1 LRAGAATGGTTMPD
15 PFNADRNLAL
25 EAVRVTEA
33 AALAGSRFMGRGD
46 ERVADEAAVD
56 ALHAAL
62 TSLAIEGTVRI
73 GEGLAGNAAKLYV
86 GEKVGSGDGLKMDV
100 AAMALEG
107 PTIIAKGEPN
117 GMSAIALTEE
127 DGFLDVPAVYM
138 DKIAVGTGL
147 PEGVVDLDE
156 TPEKNLRQLAKAKGA
171 VVGDL
176 VACILDRPRHAELI
190 AKTREAG
197 ARIMLIRDGDVSGVI
212 ATTWPDAGVDIY
224 LGVGGAPQGVL
235 AAAAL
240 NCVGGQMQG
249 RLVVRGND
257 DKALCA
263 RHGIADADRKYG
275 VADMAGGDATFAA
288 TGVTGGH
295 LLAGVRGNRK
305 GAVTHSVV
313 MRSKSGTVRYIEA
326 HHDFTRWPGTAG
338 PAK

>member
-1 LRAGAATGGTTMPD
+1 MSDTSI
-15 PFNADRNLAL
+15 ADRNLAM

-46 ERVADEAAVD
+46 ERVADEAALD
-56 ALHAAL
+56 AMHAAL
-62 TSLAIEGTVRI
+62 ASLAIEGTVRI
-73 GEGLAGNAAKLYV
+73 GEGLEGEVAKLYV
-86 GEKVGSGDGLKMDV
+86 GEKVGSGAGLKMDV

-117 GMSAIALTEE
+117 GLSVIALTEQ
-127 DGFLDVPAVYM
+127 DGFLDVPAIYM
-138 DKIAVGTGL
+138 DKIAIGAGL
-147 PEGVVDLDE
+147 PADLVDLDE
-156 TPEKNLRQLAKAKGA
+156 TPDKNLRALAKAKGA
-171 VVGDL
+171 EVGDM
-176 VACILDRPRHAELI
+176 VACILDRPRHADLI

-212 ATTWPDAGVDIY
+212 ATTWPEAGVDIY
-224 LGVGGAPQGVL
+224 LGIGGAPQGVL

-249 RLVVRGND
+249 RLVVRGNE

-263 RHGIADADRKYG
+263 RHGIAETDRKYG
-275 VADMAGGDATFAA
+275 VADMAAGAATFAA

-295 LLAGVRGNRK
+295 LLAGVRGHRE

-326 HHDFTRWPGTAG
+326 HHDFTRRPGAAG
-338 PAK
+338 GRPK

>member
-1 LRAGAATGGTTMPD
+1 MSDTST
-15 PFNADRNLAL
+15 ADRNLAM

-56 ALHAAL
+56 AMHRAL
-62 TSLAIEGTVRI
+62 ASLAIEGCVRI
-73 GEGLAGNAAKLYV
+73 GEGLAGEAAKLYV
-86 GEKVGSGDGLKMDV
+86 GEKVGSGSGLKMDV

-107 PTIIAKGEPN
+107 ATIIAKGEPN
-117 GMSAIALTEE
+117 GLSVIALTEE
-127 DGFLDVPAVYM
+127 DGFLDVPAIYM
-138 DKIAVGTGL
+138 DKIAVGAGL
-147 PEGVVDLDE
+147 PEDVVDLDE
-156 TPEKNLRQLAKAKGA
+156 TPAKNLRALAKAKGA
-171 VVGDL
+171 EVGDM

-224 LGVGGAPQGVL
+224 LGIGGAPQGVL

-257 DKALCA
+257 DKAVCA
-263 RHGIADADRKYG
+263 RHGIAEADRKYG
-275 VADMAGGDATFAA
+275 AADMAAGDVTFAA
-288 TGVTGGH
+288 TGITGGH
-295 LLAGVRGNRK
+295 LLAGVRGRRQ

-326 HHDFTRWPGTAG
+326 HHDFARRPPAAG

>member
-1 LRAGAATGGTTMPD
+1 MSDTSI
-15 PFNADRNLAL
+15 ADRNLAM

-46 ERVADEAAVD
+46 ERVADEAALD
-56 ALHAAL
+56 AMHAAL
-62 TSLAIEGTVRI
+62 ASLAIEGTVRI
-73 GEGLAGNAAKLYV
+73 GEGLEGEVAKLYV
-86 GEKVGSGDGLKMDV
+86 GEKVGSGAGLKMDV

-117 GMSAIALTEE
+117 GLSVIALTEQ
-127 DGFLDVPAVYM
+127 DGFLDVPAIYM
-138 DKIAVGTGL
+138 DKIAIGAGL
-147 PEGVVDLDE
+147 PADLVDLDE
-156 TPEKNLRQLAKAKGA
+156 TPDKNLRALAKAKGA
-171 VVGDL
+171 EVGDM
-176 VACILDRPRHAELI
+176 VACILDRPRHADLI

-197 ARIMLIRDGDVSGVI
+197 VRIMLIRDGDVSGVI
-212 ATTWPDAGVDIY
+212 ATTWPEAGVDIY
-224 LGVGGAPQGVL
+224 LGIGGAPQGVL

-249 RLVVRGND
+249 RLVVRGNE

-263 RHGIADADRKYG
+263 RHGIAETDRKYG
-275 VADMAGGDATFAA
+275 VADMAAGDATFAA

-295 LLAGVRGNRK
+295 LLAGVRGHRE

-326 HHDFTRWPGTAG
+326 HHDFTRRPGAAG
-338 PAK
+338 GRPK

>member
-1 LRAGAATGGTTMPD
+1 MSDTSI
-15 PFNADRNLAL
+15 ADRNLAM

-46 ERVADEAAVD
+46 ERVADEAALD
-56 ALHAAL
+56 AMHAAL
-62 TSLAIEGTVRI
+62 ASLAIEGTVRI
-73 GEGLAGNAAKLYV
+73 GEGLEGEVAKLYV
-86 GEKVGSGDGLKMDV
+86 GEKVGSGAGLKMDV

-117 GMSAIALTEE
+117 GLSVIALTEQ
-127 DGFLDVPAVYM
+127 DGFLDVPAIYM
-138 DKIAVGTGL
+138 DKIAIGAGL
-147 PEGVVDLDE
+147 PADLVDLDE
-156 TPEKNLRQLAKAKGA
+156 TPDKNLRALAKAKGA
-171 VVGDL
+171 EVGDM
-176 VACILDRPRHAELI
+176 VACILDRPRHADLI

-224 LGVGGAPQGVL
+224 LGIGGAPQGVL

-249 RLVVRGND
+249 RLVVRGNE

-263 RHGIADADRKYG
+263 RHGIAETDRKYR
-275 VADMAGGDATFAA
+275 VADMAAGAATFAA

-295 LLAGVRGNRK
+295 LLAGVRGHRE

-326 HHDFTRWPGTAG
+326 HHDFTHRPGAAG
-338 PAK
+338 GRPK

>member
-1 LRAGAATGGTTMPD
+1 MPD
-15 PFNADRNLAL
+15 KSIADRNLAM

-46 ERVADEAAVD
+46 ERVADEAALD
-56 ALHAAL
+56 AMHAAL
-62 TSLAIEGTVRI
+62 ASLAIDGTVRI
-73 GEGLAGNAAKLYV
+73 GEGLEGEAAKLYV

-117 GMSAIALTEE
+117 GLSVIALTEE
-127 DGFLDVPAVYM
+127 DGFLDVPAIYM
-138 DKIAVGTGL
+138 DKIAVGAGL
-147 PEGVVDLDE
+147 PDEVVDLDE
-156 TPEKNLRQLAKAKGA
+156 TPEKNLRALAKAKGA
-171 VVGDL
+171 EVGDM

-212 ATTWPDAGVDIY
+212 ATTWPEAGVDIY
-224 LGVGGAPQGVL
+224 LGIGGAPQGVL

-240 NCVGGQMQG
+240 TCVGGRMQG
-249 RLVVRGND
+249 RLVVRGDD

-263 RHGIADADRKYG
+263 RHGIAEADRKYG
-275 VADMAGGDATFAA
+275 AQDMAAGDVTFAA

-295 LLAGVRGNRK
+295 LLAGVRGGRE

-326 HHDFTRWPGTAG
+326 HHDFARRPGAAG